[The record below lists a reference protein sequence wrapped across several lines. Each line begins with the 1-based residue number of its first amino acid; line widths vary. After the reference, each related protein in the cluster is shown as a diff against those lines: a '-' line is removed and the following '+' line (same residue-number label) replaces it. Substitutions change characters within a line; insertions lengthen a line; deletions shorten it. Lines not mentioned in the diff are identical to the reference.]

1 MATVFTALPTVAIS
15 NPHRPARPMKST
27 PWANGW
33 PIRGNPQLRGH
44 HTSQRC
50 EGHLESDAGITDTHY
65 CWCGGQTITRRRT
78 CVVTLSRS
86 ASRAAGHGKGFLT
99 VEGPNR

>member
-1 MATVFTALPTVAIS
+1 MAILLTALPTVAIFDR
-15 NPHRPARPMKST
+15 HRPARPTNST

-44 HTSQRC
+44 HTIQRC
-50 EGHLESDAGITDTHY
+50 EDHLESYAGTAYTDY
-65 CWCGGQTITRRRT
+65 RCCGGQTITRRPT
-78 CVVTLSRS
+78 CVVALSRS
-86 ASRAAGHGKGFLT
+86 ASRTAGHDKGLLT

>member
-1 MATVFTALPTVAIS
+1 MATVLTALPTLAIF

-33 PIRGNPQLRGH
+33 PMRGNPQLRGH

-50 EGHLESDAGITDTHY
+50 EDHLESDAGTAYTDY
-65 CWCGGQTITRRRT
+65 CCCGGQTRRRT

-86 ASRAAGHGKGFLT
+86 ASRTAGHDKGFLT